1 MGNTLPI
8 YADIITCSEA
18 QTMLHLS
25 SPSGAVVSNDEN
37 ENDETEALNSR
48 PAIELTYRPRILA
61 LHGAQ
66 SNNAVTKL
74 QLENLNITADDY
86 DIEYLQGGVEVDE
99 AHPDLD
105 GLINGPFYSWFDK
118 DNLAS
123 IIKAVKD
130 VVSFCHM
137 NGPFDGIYGFSSGAV
152 VASIVA
158 NLSRDPELRELLRE
172 DPIQLRTV
180 QDVSN
185 LLSFDGI
192 RRAYTIRRNSQ
203 MFGVRNSVVNNASP
217 HPRRASLWG
226 DYTRQP
232 LTLDQPL
239 FKFAI
244 LACAA
249 PDVSSIREKADMK
262 HPIPIVAGTI
272 PISSFH
278 IIGIE
283 DGFKAMSEK
292 NASLYSSRKVMY
304 MPGGHGVPRDVSLD
318 KDLCAALRSFARSLG
333 RPPRRERSP
342 KYVQTNEVS
351 GVYLLKESQVALVKL
366 KHELLPEGKFR
377 GGATIRGALAAQPAE
392 KPFLYTSRNTNAKET
407 TTYGDVLSFIDGGAG
422 DLRALGVAPGE
433 VVAYVAPPGG
443 SAMAAVAFLS
453 IGAQTA
459 AAPLAPGTAE
469 PDALD
474 ALDQFDAKHL
484 ILFDGVECPGVQAAF
499 EKYATTGKAQIH
511 RASAVGHEKP
521 GLFEYSVGVDVTT
534 AIDYDGKS
542 SLVNSESGTCLL
554 LRTSGTTARPKGVPL
569 TQGNLITNG
578 ALIAHAMVRACRN
591 FIQMIRFVTTTT
603 LTLSHCYLSSSN
615 LLSRTYATPS
625 CLYSTSVVLVHL
637 SFVLWSLEERC
648 RVIPILL
655 ILRVWWRHWDYPTL
669 NQLGTARCPQST
681 TRL

>member
-1 MGNTLPI
+1 MGNTLPM
-8 YADIITCSEA
+8 YADVITCSEA
-18 QTMLHLS
+18 QTMLYLS
-25 SPSGAVVSNDEN
+25 GPSSRALVSNEEYED
-37 ENDETEALNSR
+37 DETQALNSR
-48 PAIELTYRPRILA
+48 LVVELTYRPRILA

-74 QLENLNITADDY
+74 QLENLNITDDDY

-118 DNLAS
+118 DDPAS
-123 IIKAVKD
+123 IIKAVQH

-137 NGPFDGIYGFSSGAV
+137 KGPFDGIYGFSSGAV

-158 NLSRDPELRELLRE
+158 NLSRDPMLQELLRE
-172 DPIQLRTV
+172 DPLQLRTV
-180 QDVSN
+180 WDVTK
-185 LLSFDGI
+185 LLSVDGM
-192 RRAYTIRRNSQ
+192 RRASAVRRNSQ
-203 MFGVRNSVVNNASP
+203 IFGVRNSVVNTAA
-217 HPRRASLWG
+217 PRARRTSLWG
-226 DYTRQP
+226 NTHQP

-249 PDVSSIREKADMK
+249 PLVSSIREKADMNN
-262 HPIPIVAGTI
+262 PIPIEAGTI
-272 PISSFH
+272 PVSSFH

-292 NASLYSSRKVMY
+292 NASLYASRKVMY
-304 MPGGHGVPRDVSLD
+304 MPGGHGVPRDVHLD

-342 KYVQTNEVS
+342 KYVQMNEVS
-351 GVYLLKESQVALVKL
+351 GVQLLKESQVALVKL

-407 TTYGDVLSFIDGGAG
+407 TTYGDLLSFIDGGAG
-422 DLRALGVAPGE
+422 DLRALGIAPGE
-433 VVAYVAPPGG
+433 VVAYAAPPGG
-443 SAMAAVAFLS
+443 GAMAVVAFLS

-499 EKYATTGKAQIH
+499 EKYAATGKAQIH
-511 RASAVGHEKP
+511 RAAAVGDEKP
-521 GLFEYSVGVDVTT
+521 GLFEYSVDVDATT
-534 AIDYDGKS
+534 AYDGKS
-542 SLVNSESGTCLL
+542 PLVNSESGTCLL

-569 TQGNLITNG
+569 AQGDLITNG
-578 ALIAHAMVRACRN
+578 ALIAHAMVRAYTN
-591 FIQMIRFVTTTT
+591 FIR
-603 LTLSHCYLSSSN
+603 
-615 LLSRTYATPS
+615 
-625 CLYSTSVVLVHL
+625 
-637 SFVLWSLEERC
+637 
-648 RVIPILL
+648 
-655 ILRVWWRHWDYPTL
+655 
-669 NQLGTARCPQST
+669 
-681 TRL
+681 

>member
-1 MGNTLPI
+1 MGNTLPM

-18 QTMLHLS
+18 QTMLYMS
-25 SPSGAVVSNDEN
+25 SPSGAVASNEGN
-37 ENDETEALNSR
+37 EDDETEALNSR

-74 QLENLNITADDY
+74 QLENLDITADDY

-118 DNLAS
+118 DDSAT
-123 IIKAVKD
+123 IIKAVQD

-152 VASIVA
+152 VASLAA
-158 NLSRDPELRELLRE
+158 NLSRDPELGELLRE
-172 DPIQLRTV
+172 DPIQIRTV
-180 QDVSN
+180 QDVAN
-185 LLSFDGI
+185 LLSVDGM
-192 RRAYTIRRNSQ
+192 RRASTIRRNSSI
-203 MFGVRNSVVNNASP
+203 FGARNSVVNNAAP
-217 HPRRASLWG
+217 RPRRASLWAN
-226 DYTRQP
+226 YTRQP
-232 LTLDQPL
+232 LTLEKPL
-239 FKFAI
+239 FKFVI

-249 PDVSSIREKADMK
+249 PDASSIREKADMNNPF
-262 HPIPIVAGTI
+262 PIEAGTI
-272 PISSFH
+272 PITSFH

-292 NASLYSSRKVMY
+292 NASLYATHKVMY
-304 MPGGHGVPRDVSLD
+304 MPGGHGVTRDVSLD
-318 KDLCAALRSFARSLG
+318 KDLCAALRRFARTLG
-333 RPPRRERSP
+333 RPPRGERSP
-342 KYVQTNEVS
+342 KYVQMNEVS
-351 GVYLLKESQVALVKL
+351 GVQLLKESQVALVKL

-407 TTYGDVLSFIDGGAG
+407 TTYGDLLSFIDGGAG
-422 DLRALGVAPGE
+422 DLRALGIAPGE

-484 ILFDGVECPGVQAAF
+484 ILFNGVESPGVQAAF
-499 EKYATTGKAQIH
+499 EKYAATGKAKIH
-511 RASAVGHEKP
+511 RASAAGGEKP
-521 GLFEYSVGVDVTT
+521 GMFEYNVDATT
-534 AIDYDGKS
+534 AIDYGGKS
-542 SLVNSESGTCLL
+542 PLENSESGTCLL

-569 TQGNLITNG
+569 AQGALVTNG
-578 ALIAHAMVRACRN
+578 ALIAHAMVSAFTN
-591 FIQMIRFVTTTT
+591 FFSYE
-603 LTLSHCYLSSSN
+603 LFYLS
-615 LLSRTYATPS
+615 
-625 CLYSTSVVLVHL
+625 
-637 SFVLWSLEERC
+637 
-648 RVIPILL
+648 
-655 ILRVWWRHWDYPTL
+655 
-669 NQLGTARCPQST
+669 QL
-681 TRL
+681 